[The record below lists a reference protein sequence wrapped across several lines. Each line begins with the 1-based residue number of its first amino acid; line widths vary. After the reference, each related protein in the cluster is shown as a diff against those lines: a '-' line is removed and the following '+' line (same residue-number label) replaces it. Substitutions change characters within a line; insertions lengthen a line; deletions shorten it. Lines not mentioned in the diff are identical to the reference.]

1 MTSQELHLYLLLGSF
16 LFSAG
21 VLALLLRRNAL
32 LLLIGIELMI
42 NGVNL
47 NFLAFSRFHN
57 DVNGA
62 LFVLFSIAVAAVE
75 AVIGLGLVIA
85 IFRNHENLS
94 IQKLSQLQ
102 G

>member
-1 MTSQELHLYLLLGSF
+1 MTSQELLLYLLIGSVIF
-16 LFSAG
+16 ASGL
-21 VLALLLRRNAL
+21 LTLLLRRNAL
-32 LLLIGIELMI
+32 LLLIGVELMI

-94 IQKLSQLQ
+94 TQKLSQLQ